1 MNYTQATGEKSTVKL
16 TITFTEEEWKNAI
29 ARAYVKT
36 RGKYTVPGFRKGKA
50 PQPVLENYYGKG
62 VFFEEAFNY
71 LYTEHYFAILEKEKD
86 NFTAVGEPE
95 LNVESMEEGKGVVLS
110 AVVPVKPEVKIE
122 KYTGLKIQKFEYNVT
137 DEDVDKEAK
146 KLIASEAKDV
156 EVEDRACKL
165 GDTVN
170 IDFSGSVDGEKFA
183 GGSAEGYDL
192 ELGSG
197 SFIPGFEDALVGM
210 KKGEEKDINVTFP
223 ENYQADNLRGKAA
236 VFAVKINKISE
247 KQYPELTDEYV
258 KSHAGVETVEEYKN
272 KMRERLERNAKN
284 RSVDETEGSIL
295 AEISKYTEVEI
306 PDAMIESEIDRIVQ
320 DFSYR
325 IMYQG
330 LKLEDYLKYMN
341 LKMED
346 FRAQYKEEAHRRVL
360 CQLIVDK
367 IIKTESFKA
376 EPEEVDAKIEE
387 QAKSVEKT
395 MEEYK
400 KSMDPRQI
408 EYITN
413 DIIVTKLFDFLQANN
428 EMYIEEKKAEK
439 PAKKPAAKKTAAKK
453 AEAPVAEEPA
463 KEEPAKKPAARKTAA
478 KKPAA
483 KKSDAE

>member
-29 ARAYVKT
+29 SRAYLKT
-36 RGKYTVPGFRKGKA
+36 RGKYAVPGFRKGKA

-71 LYTEHYFAILEKEKD
+71 LYTEHYFAILDKEKD

-110 AVVPVKPEVKIE
+110 AVVPVKPDVKIE
-122 KYTGLKIQKFEYNVT
+122 KYTGLKIKKYEYNVT
-137 DEDVDKEAK
+137 DEDVDKEAH
-146 KLIASEAKDV
+146 KLVASEAKTV

-165 GDTVN
+165 GDVVN
-170 IDFSGSVDGEKFA
+170 INFSGSVDGEKFA
-183 GGSAEGYDL
+183 GGTADDYDL

-210 KKGEEKDINVTFP
+210 TKGEEKDINVTFP

-236 VFAVKINKISE
+236 VFAVKINRITE

-258 KSHAGVETVEEYKN
+258 KAHAGVQTVEEYKK
-272 KMRERLERNAKN
+272 KMRERLERNAAN
-284 RSVDETEGSIL
+284 RGRDETENSIL
-295 AEISKYTEVEI
+295 AEISKYTEAEI
-306 PDAMIESEIDRIVQ
+306 PNAMVESEIDRMVQ

-325 IMYQG
+325 LMYQG
-330 LKLEDYLKYMN
+330 LKLEEYLKYMGTT
-341 LKMED
+341 MEE
-346 FRAQYKEEAHRRVL
+346 FRAQYTTEAHRRVL

-367 IIKTESFKA
+367 IVKTENFQAS
-376 EPEEVDAKIEE
+376 PEEVDQKIEE

-395 MEEYK
+395 LEEYK
-400 KSMDPRQI
+400 KTMDPRQV

-413 DIIVTKLFDFLQANN
+413 DIIITKLFDYLQTNN
-428 EMYIEEKKAEK
+428 DMYVEESK
-439 PAKKPAAKKTAAKK
+439 
-453 AEAPVAEEPA
+453 
-463 KEEPAKKPAARKTAA
+463 
-478 KKPAA
+478 
-483 KKSDAE
+483 